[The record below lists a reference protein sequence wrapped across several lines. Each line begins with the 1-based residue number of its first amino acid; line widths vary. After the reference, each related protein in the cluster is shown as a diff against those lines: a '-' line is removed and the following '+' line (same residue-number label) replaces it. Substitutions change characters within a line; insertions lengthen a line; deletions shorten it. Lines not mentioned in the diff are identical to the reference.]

1 MAPINKLFA
10 SLLLLLATS
19 NIFVN
24 GCSCDP
30 KLWEAN
36 TPEEKAAYIQDE
48 SGEDLYVIATFINET
63 SYEKNDDYDYGDDEY
78 EPMVFT
84 FQNTTWLVKE
94 VVWNSS
100 KRPYWPKGTTIQ
112 NRDTI
117 IYESSTDTTCC
128 VCGRSFSTTDIGNDF
143 LLPIGN
149 WQFSTCSIKCN
160 MEDEEC
166 NDLAAEL
173 KKDGGDEISSLAVE

>member
-1 MAPINKLFA
+1 MAPIKLFA
-10 SLLLLLATS
+10 SLLLLLNTAS
-19 NIFVN
+19 NIILVN

-36 TPEEKAAYIQDE
+36 TPEEKAAYIRDE
-48 SGEDLYVIATFINET
+48 SGNDFYVIATFMNET
-63 SYEKNDDYDYGDDEY
+63 SYEKVDDYDYGDDEY

-84 FQNTTWLVKE
+84 YQNTTWLVKE

-128 VCGRSFSTTDIGNDF
+128 VCGRSFSTNGIGNDF

-149 WQFSTCSIKCN
+149 WQFSTCSIICN
-160 MEDEEC
+160 MEDEQC

-173 KKDGGDEISSLAVE
+173 KKDGGDSSLAME